1 MAKKVCM
8 FVWNHFTN
16 DARVLRECTA
26 LTEAGYEVDLIAIHN
41 WKIEG
46 LAKKEKHQN
55 GFSVTRVNNRWE
67 ALHKILRIV
76 GKLKKKKFEIVLLAL
91 LVWNTLWNL
100 NLINGW
106 LGSAILFGSLAL
118 LAMGTVMITKT
129 KLPTLLTRSY
139 IFGQMIY
146 HGRKRKYDFYHS
158 NDLNT
163 LLQGAISSK
172 WLRRKKLIYDSHEV
186 QTSRTGYN
194 SRIYG
199 MMEKFLLMF
208 VDEMI
213 AENHTRAKYNE
224 DLYGLY
230 PKVVHNYPIPTNPEE
245 STAVNLH
252 ELLDLP
258 ENEPILL
265 YQGGVQMGRGLEQLV
280 DAVPMIEGGTVVF
293 IGDGRIKDELMKKV
307 SDMNLEHRVKF
318 LPKVP
323 VDELLHYTKNA
334 YLGFQILNNVCFN
347 HYSASSN
354 KLFEYMMSGVPVVA
368 CSFPE
373 IQKVVDTEKI
383 GVCVDSH
390 DPKSIAEGVNYLLKH
405 PEKRAEMSQNCLKA
419 RQKYNWK
426 QEKEI
431 FIEIYQTA

>member
-1 MAKKVCM
+1 MTKKVCM

-26 LTEAGYEVDLIAIHN
+26 LTEVGYEVDLIAIHN
-41 WKIEG
+41 WKFKD
-46 LAKKEKHQN
+46 LPKKEKHEN
-55 GFSVTRVNNRWE
+55 GFTVTRVNNRWE
-67 ALHKILRIV
+67 ALHKILRVV
-76 GKLKKKKFEIVLLAL
+76 GKVKKKKFEFVILAL
-91 LVWNTLWNL
+91 VVWNTLWNL

-106 LGSAILFGSLAL
+106 VGSGILFGSLAL
-118 LAMGTVMITKT
+118 LAIGTLIMTKS

-139 IFGQMIY
+139 IFAQMIY
-146 HGRKRKYDFYHS
+146 LGRKKKYDFYHS

-163 LLQGAISSK
+163 LMQGAISSK

-199 MMEKFLLMF
+199 MMEKSLLLF

-230 PKVVHNYPIPTNPEE
+230 PKVVHNYPIPTTPEE
-245 STAVNLH
+245 STSVNLH
-252 ELLDLP
+252 ELLHLP
-258 ENEPILL
+258 PDEPILL

-280 DAVPMIEGGTVVF
+280 DAVPLIEAGTVVF
-293 IGDGRIKDELMKKV
+293 IGDGKIKDELMKKV
-307 SDMNLEHRVKF
+307 SDMHLEDRVKF

-334 YLGFQILNNVCFN
+334 YLGFQVLNNVCFN

-373 IQKVVDTEKI
+373 IQKVVDSEQI

-390 DPKSIAEGVNYLLKH
+390 DPKAIAEGVNFLLKH
-405 PEKRAEMSQNCLKA
+405 PEKRADMSRNCLKA